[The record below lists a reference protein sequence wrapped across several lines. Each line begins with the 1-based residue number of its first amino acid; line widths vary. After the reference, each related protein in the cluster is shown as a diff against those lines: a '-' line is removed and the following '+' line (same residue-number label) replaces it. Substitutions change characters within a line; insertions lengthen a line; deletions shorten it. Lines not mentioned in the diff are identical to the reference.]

1 MKKLAIGCFAVVV
14 LLAIAAAVGSFYIY
28 RQVRGTVAQFSELSS
43 VPELER
49 GVRNKQSFTP
59 PSTGQLTEPQVERLV
74 RVQGRV
80 RERLGAGFAQLET
93 KYKDFFDQKDVT
105 ALDTP
110 KLIAAYRDLAALYM
124 EGKRGQIDALNDAGL
139 SLEEYRWVRNQ
150 AYAAV
155 GIPIVDLDVSKLVSS
170 ISSGQQAE
178 EVPGQIGG
186 SFGPSGPE
194 ENQKLVEPVKKQLE
208 SNAALASF
216 GL

>member
-1 MKKLAIGCFAVVV
+1 MKKLAIGCFVVVV

-43 VPELER
+43 VPELEG

-59 PSTGQLTEPQVERLV
+59 PLTGELTEPQVERLV

-80 RERLGAGFAQLET
+80 RERLGAGFTQLEA

-110 KLIAAYRDLAALYM
+110 KLIAAYRDLAAVYM
-124 EGKRGQIDALNDAGL
+124 EGKRAQIDALNDAGL
-139 SLEEYRWVRNQ
+139 SLEEYRWVRSQ

-170 ISSGQQAE
+170 ISSGQPAE
-178 EVPGQIGG
+178 EIPGRIEG
-186 SFGPSGPE
+186 SIGPSGPE
-194 ENQKLVEPVKKQLE
+194 QNQKLVEPIKKQLE